1 MISAKMEQ
9 LVSSLYDWCAP
20 RYDKFFS
27 GYAEHCWNEL
37 MAVLPETQGRWV
49 LDAGCGTGLI
59 TERVADGVGNWGQ
72 VVGVDLSEK
81 MIEAARKR
89 FIDRRNI
96 VLQKGSVSQVQ
107 SRDRSFDLVV
117 CCNVI
122 SHLSDLAPVLREWR
136 RLLKQDGEVALL
148 DWDQRSFKVRLAN
161 RLVQLKIP
169 SQHAR
174 SSDEVILALQNHGF
188 VISQTKNV
196 NISPF
201 WPVWII
207 VAKKN

>member
-1 MISAKMEQ
+1 MEQ
-9 LVSSLYDWCAP
+9 QISSMYDWFAP
-20 RYDKFFS
+20 RYDQLFS
-27 GYAEHCWNEL
+27 RYSERCWNEL
-37 MAVLPETQGRWV
+37 MKVLPETQGRWV
-49 LDAGCGTGLI
+49 LDAGCGTGMI

-81 MIEAARKR
+81 MIDAARKR
-89 FIDRRNI
+89 FLDRRNI
-96 VLQKGSVSQVQ
+96 VLQKGSLLQVQ

-117 CCNVI
+117 CCNAI
-122 SHLSDLAPVLREWR
+122 SHLGDLSPVLREWR

-148 DWDQRSFKVRLAN
+148 DWDPKSLKVRLAN
-161 RLVQLKIP
+161 WLVHVKVPCQR
-169 SQHAR
+169 AR

-188 VISQTKNV
+188 VIVQSKKAL
-196 NISPF
+196 IAPF